1 MMKIYIDGHYYEKH
15 EACVSVFDH
24 GLLYGDGVFEGI
36 RIYGGGIF
44 KLDAHVRRLYQSA
57 RAILLEIPLSE
68 QEMKD
73 AITGTVKANDKEDGY
88 IRVLV
93 TRGAGALGI
102 DPSSC
107 TKPSVIIIVGDIQL
121 YPRSYY
127 QEGIA
132 VMTAASRRMPSDCL
146 DARVKSLNY
155 LNNIMAKLEARQAGC
170 LEAVMLN
177 KEGYVA
183 ECTGDNIFIV
193 KDGDLYMPAP
203 CYGALDG
210 ITMET
215 IIELAGAMALTC
227 HQSALTRYDLYTADE
242 CFLTGTGA
250 EIIPVVQIDGRCI
263 GDGKPGRITHGLRE
277 AFDKTVRQPVH
288 LAA

>member
-1 MMKIYIDGHYYEKH
+1 MKIYIDGHFYEKH
-15 EACVSVFDH
+15 EASVSVFDH

-36 RIYGGGIF
+36 RIYAGGIF
-44 KLDAHVRRLYQSA
+44 KLDAHVRRLYRSA
-57 RAILLEIPLSE
+57 RAILLEIPLTE
-68 QEMKD
+68 QEMQE
-73 AITGTVKANDKEDGY
+73 AIAATVRANEKEDGY

-107 TKPSVIIIVGDIQL
+107 AKPSVIIIVGDIQL
-121 YPRSYY
+121 YPRAYY
-127 QEGIA
+127 EEGIA
-132 VMTAASRRMPSDCL
+132 VITAASRRMPSDCL

-193 KDGDLYMPAP
+193 RDGGLCMPAP
-203 CYGALDG
+203 CYGSLDG

-215 IIELAGAMALTC
+215 IVELAAKMDLTC
-227 HQSALTRYDLYTADE
+227 RQSALTRYDLYTADE

-250 EIIPVVQIDGRCI
+250 EIVPVVRIDGRVI
-263 GDGKPGRITHGLRE
+263 GEGKPGRITRLLRE